1 MTGDKPKDYDMD
13 WTTALETLGGGASAI
28 LTLGAIYL
36 FWVERSQK
44 ETYLKILM
52 DRKDED
58 IRSSER
64 REIAIQ
70 ASLEAV
76 TEIIK
81 DYARSK

>member
-1 MTGDKPKDYDMD
+1 ME
-13 WTTALETLGGGASAI
+13 WATALEALGGGASAI

-36 FWVERSQK
+36 FWVERAQK
-44 ETYLKILM
+44 EAYLKILM
-52 DRKDED
+52 DRKDEE

-70 ASLEAV
+70 VSLEAV
-76 TEIIK
+76 TEIVK